1 MIRDPKAEL
10 KRLKKEYLETERIHQ
25 EERECL
31 FQVINTFGTLV
42 AMHEEMVPEL
52 EILKKM
58 VDTDQALPLDLIDVE
73 LGKLKD
79 KIIAEESELPS
90 DSVDP
95 AQMQELEELLHE
107 SCRGVR
113 KIITAVL
120 DDFYPLTDELAQRAA
135 AIDLNCQEGLD
146 RAEFENVISAF
157 LDLIQSLKA
166 RISQD
171 FRHINSSFIHL
182 LNQVK
187 DLEKDLS
194 SEYGKEENLKEIEYF
209 EMKVNSEVGSI
220 VNSFNIHRTID
231 EIKSTVLEKID
242 NIKRLVTETKQEA
255 SKRAKKAQKNISKLQ
270 SRIAEAEKSMLQMTR
285 KARQFQ
291 VAAEKDGLTGLYN
304 RKSFDEKIIDAL
316 QAFRE
321 QGIPLCVLL
330 FDVDNFKEINDT
342 LGHVAGDKVL
352 QKVAQCLIQSFRK
365 GDFIARYGGDEFVI
379 VIERLTSEMAR
390 EKILNFRKTLKR
402 IRFTSYAKG
411 DIHISV
417 SAGIALAKKE
427 DTPET
432 LIERADK
439 IMYAQKQKKYGA
451 EIGL

>member
-1 MIRDPKAEL
+1 MVKDPKAEI
-10 KRLKKEYLETERIHQ
+10 KRLKTEYLESERIHQ
-25 EERECL
+25 EEKECL
-31 FQVINTFGTLV
+31 FQVINTFGTVVSL
-42 AMHEEMVPEL
+42 HEDMIPEL

-79 KIIAEESELPS
+79 KIIAEEAGKPS
-90 DSVDP
+90 DFVDS
-95 AQMQELEELLHE
+95 AQIQELEAFLYEA
-107 SCRGVR
+107 CRGVR
-113 KIITAVL
+113 KVINAVL
-120 DDFYPLTDELAQRAA
+120 DDFYPLTDELAERATV
-135 AIDLNCQEGLD
+135 IDLNCQEGMD
-146 RAEFENVISAF
+146 RAEFEHVIGAF

-171 FRHINSSFIHL
+171 FRHINGSFVHL

-187 DLEKDLS
+187 DLEQDLS
-194 SEYGKEENLKEIEYF
+194 SDYGKEENLKEIEYF

-255 SKRAKKAQKNISKLQ
+255 SKRAQKAQKSISKLQ
-270 SRIAEAEKSMLQMTR
+270 SRIADAEKSMVQMTR

-291 VAAEKDGLTGLYN
+291 AAAEKDGLTGLYN

-321 QGIPLCVLL
+321 GGTPLCALL
-330 FDVDNFKEINDT
+330 FDVDKFKDINDT

-352 QKVAQCLIQSFRK
+352 QKVAQCLSQSFRK
-365 GDFIARYGGDEFVI
+365 DDFIARYGGDEFVI
-379 VIERLTSEMAR
+379 LIERLTGEMAR
-390 EKILNFRKTLKR
+390 EKILTFRKNLER

-411 DIHISV
+411 DIHITV
-417 SAGIALAKKE
+417 SAGIAFARKE

-432 LIERADK
+432 IIQRADK
-439 IMYAQKQKKYGA
+439 IMYTQKQKKQNAY
-451 EIGL
+451 